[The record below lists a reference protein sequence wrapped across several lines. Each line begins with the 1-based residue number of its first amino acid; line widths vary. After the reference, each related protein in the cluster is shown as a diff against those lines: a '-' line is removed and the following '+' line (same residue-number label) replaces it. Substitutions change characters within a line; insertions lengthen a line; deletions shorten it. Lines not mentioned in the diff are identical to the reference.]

1 LHSRS
6 RNASSDVL
14 KAPVANQAGTANRQ
28 EKRSSD
34 ARRARP
40 LKVRHLTD
48 LLYQVWYKLLPRL
61 EAAMFGDEKERWMDL
76 CELAAKE
83 QDPAKL
89 MALVAEIN
97 RILESKE
104 QRLKQVH
111 SANKTMGNE
120 SPASEGHK
128 I

>member
-1 LHSRS
+1 MI
-6 RNASSDVL
+6 
-14 KAPVANQAGTANRQ
+14 ANQPGTANRQ

-34 ARRARP
+34 TALRACP

-48 LLYQVWYKLLPRL
+48 LIYQLCYKLLLHL
-61 EAAMFGDEKERWMDL
+61 EDAMFGDEKERWMDL

-120 SPASEGHK
+120 FPASEGHK

>member
-1 LHSRS
+1 
-6 RNASSDVL
+6 
-14 KAPVANQAGTANRQ
+14 
-28 EKRSSD
+28 
-34 ARRARP
+34 
-40 LKVRHLTD
+40 
-48 LLYQVWYKLLPRL
+48 LLYQLWYKLLPRL
-61 EAAMFGDEKERWMDL
+61 EGAMFGDEKERWMEL

-111 SANKTMGNE
+111 SANKTTGNE
-120 SPASEGHK
+120 SPASEGNRS
-128 I
+128 